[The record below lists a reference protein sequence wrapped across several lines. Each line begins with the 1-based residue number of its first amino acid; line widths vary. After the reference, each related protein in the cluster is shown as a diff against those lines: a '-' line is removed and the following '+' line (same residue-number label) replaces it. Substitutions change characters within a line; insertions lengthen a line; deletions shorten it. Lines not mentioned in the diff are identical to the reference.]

1 MDLTT
6 VFCDIDDFCRE
17 FTLESPQELLP
28 MPSPRRN
35 RRAGLGLS
43 EIMTILVMF
52 HHSGGHR
59 NFKGYYTQHVCRHWS
74 GEFPGAPSYSRLIQL
89 VPRVLWPLL
98 HYLGTRRGEVSGVS
112 FVDSTPLRVCHNA
125 RIHSHKVFQGIA
137 RRGKPSVG
145 WFFGLKLHLIISD
158 RGDLL
163 GIRATPG
170 NADDRSTVPAMAQGL
185 SGKLFGDRG
194 YISQKLFESLRA
206 QGVELITKLRK
217 NMKPKLLALID
228 KILLRKRALIETVN
242 DQLKNVCQI
251 EHSRHRSW
259 LNALVHLL
267 AGLTAYTWQ
276 EKRPAL
282 SWTAQEREILNQI
295 NPQRKLL
302 LA

>member
-17 FTLESPQELLP
+17 FALESPQELLP

-59 NFKGYYTQHVCRHWS
+59 NFKGYYTQHVCCHCP
-74 GEFPGAPSYSRLIQL
+74 GEFPGAPSCSRLIQL

-137 RRGKPSVG
+137 RRSP
-145 WFFGLKLHLIISD
+145 
-158 RGDLL
+158 RGMVLRTQAAPDHQRPWRPA
-163 GIRATPG
+163 GDPG
-170 NADDRSTVPAMAQGL
+170 HPGQRRRPQHRPRDGART
-185 SGKLFGDRG
+185 
-194 YISQKLFESLRA
+194 
-206 QGVELITKLRK
+206 LRK
-217 NMKPKLLALID
+217 AL
-228 KILLRKRALIETVN
+228 RVSESPRGRTHHQAP
-242 DQLKNVCQI
+242 Q
-251 EHSRHRSW
+251 EHEAQAACPHRQDPPEKE
-259 LNALVHLL
+259 
-267 AGLTAYTWQ
+267 GLD
-276 EKRPAL
+276 
-282 SWTAQEREILNQI
+282 
-295 NPQRKLL
+295 
-302 LA
+302 

>member
-59 NFKGYYTQHVCRHWS
+59 TFKGYYTQHVCRHWS

-137 RRGKPSVG
+137 RRGKTSVG
-145 WFFGLKLHLIISD
+145 GSSD
-158 RGDLL
+158 SSC
-163 GIRATPG
+163 T
-170 NADDRSTVPAMAQGL
+170 
-185 SGKLFGDRG
+185 
-194 YISQKLFESLRA
+194 
-206 QGVELITKLRK
+206 
-217 NMKPKLLALID
+217 
-228 KILLRKRALIETVN
+228 
-242 DQLKNVCQI
+242 
-251 EHSRHRSW
+251 
-259 LNALVHLL
+259 
-267 AGLTAYTWQ
+267 
-276 EKRPAL
+276 
-282 SWTAQEREILNQI
+282 
-295 NPQRKLL
+295 
-302 LA
+302 